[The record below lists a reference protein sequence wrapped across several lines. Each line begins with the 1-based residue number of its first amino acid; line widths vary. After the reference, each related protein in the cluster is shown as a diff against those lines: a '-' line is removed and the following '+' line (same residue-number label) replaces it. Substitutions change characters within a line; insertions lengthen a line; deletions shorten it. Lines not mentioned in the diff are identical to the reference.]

1 MKLLRRIF
9 RIVFVLFLMLNMV
22 AAFHAYKFTHFYP
35 DAEVIKKKPEEMNC
49 WDKTSA
55 ILFGITYGKSQNLYK
70 PDSAFAILNLKTTNG
85 SKIEAWQMR
94 HLHSKGTVI
103 LFHGHGS
110 SKSKLL
116 SEAGYI
122 YSLGYNTLLVDFRAH
137 GGSDGKTCT
146 IGYSEAEEV
155 KMAYEHVKQR
165 GEKNICLWGIS
176 MGAAAITHAVSKY
189 NLTPQRIILEM
200 PFGSLQDAVKGRVRT
215 MGLPEQPIATL
226 LTFWGGTEQGF
237 WAFNFNPSDYVRKIH
252 CPVLLQWG
260 AKDARV
266 TRKETEEIFAN
277 IGFAQKKL
285 VIYESAKHESL
296 CNKEPQKWQKEI
308 SGFLL
313 IEH

>member
-1 MKLLRRIF
+1 MKLIRRIF
-9 RIVFVLFLMLNMV
+9 RIVFVLFLMLNIV

-35 DAEVIKKKPEEMNC
+35 DAEVVKKKPEEMNW
-49 WDKTSA
+49 WDKASA
-55 ILFGITYGKSQNLYK
+55 ILFGITYGKSQNSVK
-70 PDSAFAILNLKTTNG
+70 PDSAFAVLNLKTNSG
-85 SKIEAWQMR
+85 LKIEAWQMR
-94 HLHSKGTVI
+94 HLNSKGTVI

-116 SEAGYI
+116 NEAGYI
-122 YSLGYNTLLVDFRAH
+122 YSLGYNTLLVDFKAH
-137 GGSDGKTCT
+137 GGSEGKTCT
-146 IGYSEAEEV
+146 IGFSEAEEV
-155 KMAYEHVKQR
+155 KMAYEHVQQK

-200 PFGSLQDAVKGRVRT
+200 PFGSLHDAVKGRVRT

-277 IGFAQKKL
+277 VGFTQKKL
-285 VIYESAKHESL
+285 VIYETAKHESL

-313 IEH
+313 MEH